1 MRVTKLA
8 PNASW
13 VLGRVTGLMFLRHDV
28 TIVSRVTRHVSRVRC
43 DVCHLVPQKSSTLST
58 VAATVKLAP
67 HSTTPTTRSPS
78 PPART
83 CRVGGR
89 YVDM

>member
-28 TIVSRVTRHVSRVRC
+28 THVSRVTRHVW
-43 DVCHLVPQKSSTLST
+43 HLVPQKSSTLST

-83 CRVGGR
+83 SRVG
-89 YVDM
+89 VDM